1 MHGLTVPLIVV
12 AWPADS
18 HADAKGETA
27 YAARV
32 AFASEM
38 RGTITPSTAP
48 SDRALMALLGP
59 LTSAI
64 QELTDKLSVDRLPAD
79 QTAPPPRMG
88 PPNDASPWAATSH
101 RAERFPRP
109 RRVPSHGQAAR

>member
-1 MHGLTVPLIVV
+1 MHGLTVPVIVV
-12 AWPADS
+12 AWPSDNR
-18 HADAKGETA
+18 ADAPGETA

-32 AFASEM
+32 AFTSDARRTVTS
-38 RGTITPSTAP
+38 PAAP
-48 SDRALMALLGP
+48 SDRALMALLAP

-64 QELTDKLSVDRLPAD
+64 QELTDKLSADRPPAD
-79 QTAPPPRMG
+79 QTTQPPRWG
-88 PPNDASPWAATSH
+88 PPNDAPPWAATSH